1 MNYDRERNH
10 YTARPTNA
18 DIFATDGEHIE
29 ETGALLH
36 HVSPHVGRRG
46 LPFGRGSVQ
55 SITDQYTYAPR
66 VQKLRDAA
74 FLQNRRKDTLQAER
88 HTNHARK
95 AL

>member
-1 MNYDRERNH
+1 MNYGRERNH
-10 YTARPTNA
+10 YTARSTNA
-18 DIFATDGEHIE
+18 DVFATDGEHIE

-66 VQKLRDAA
+66 VQKLRNTS
-74 FLQNRRKDTLQAER
+74 FLQNRREDTLQTER
-88 HTNHARK
+88 HTDYA
-95 AL
+95 